1 MKLKIKLRPMP
12 EINMIPMI
20 DVIFM
25 LLIFFLVATQMK
37 QEEYAMVRLPD
48 SFKALLDALEQ
59 GAPKPVI
66 LNVHAAEDARPY
78 EVDKVMMSFED
89 LSTFLKTY
97 ARVQWKPRGE
107 EALVRIR
114 CDREAKFVQLQDAVR
129 ACRDA
134 GVIKIYVAAARTKT
148 SL

>member
-1 MKLKIKLRPMP
+1 MKLKLHMKPMP

-37 QEEYAMVRLPD
+37 QEENAILRLPD
-48 SFKALLDALEQ
+48 SYKALLDAIDKSA
-59 GAPKPVI
+59 GKPVI
-66 LNVHAAEDARPY
+66 LNIKCVDVMPF
-78 EVDKVMMSFED
+78 EVDKVPMTFEM
-89 LSTFLKTY
+89 LVEFLRRYSAT
-97 ARVQWKPRGE
+97 QWKPRGE
-107 EALVRIR
+107 EAMVRIR
-114 CDREAKFVQLQDAVR
+114 CDRDAKFVQLQDSIR

-134 GVIKIYVAAARTKT
+134 GVIKIFVAAAKTKT

>member
-1 MKLKIKLRPMP
+1 MKLRIKLKPMP
-12 EINMIPMI
+12 EVNMIPMI

-48 SFKALLDALEQ
+48 SFKALIDALKDEKT
-59 GAPKPVI
+59 KPVI
-66 LNVHAAEDARPY
+66 LNVHPIDVSPY
-78 EVDKVMMSFED
+78 EVDKVNLTFEQ
-89 LSTFLKTY
+89 LVMFLREY
-97 ARVQWKPRGE
+97 AKHQWKPRGE

>member
-37 QEEYAMVRLPD
+37 QEEYAAVRLPD
-48 SFKALLDALEQ
+48 SFKALLDAIDKD
-59 GAPKPVI
+59 APKPVI
-66 LNVHAAEDARPY
+66 LNVKPVDVQPFQ
-78 EVDKVMMSFED
+78 VDKVDMTFEQ
-89 LSTFLKTY
+89 LVEFLRHYSKT
-97 ARVQWKPRGE
+97 QWKPRGE

-134 GVIKIYVAAARTKT
+134 GVIKIFVAAARTKT